1 VVFASAFRDECHNC
15 FSKIMKFI
23 KLYNPALH
31 FLRVNTVTRFL
42 ATHESNNLMSN
53 FIKEHKEELK
63 DMEHSLNVYDDYS
76 VQEGIFHFA
85 DLVDA
90 DLIALSTHGRQG
102 LLHFLQ
108 DSIAEDV
115 VNKADRNIL
124 TVKREK

>member
-1 VVFASAFRDECHNC
+1 
-15 FSKIMKFI
+15 
-23 KLYNPALH
+23 
-31 FLRVNTVTRFL
+31 
-42 ATHESNNLMSN
+42 
-53 FIKEHKEELK
+53 
-63 DMEHSLNVYDDYS
+63 MEHSLNVYDDYS